1 MTKQSSPSVFGI
13 IHSITTASPSISDKI
28 SFVSQQYAVMK
39 LGNGKAVVLR
49 KEDYRGV
56 PNSLILRDNKTK
68 KIVAKGLKAIT
79 KELGK

>member
-1 MTKQSSPSVFGI
+1 MTNQSTPSVFRTI
-13 IHSITTASPSISDKI
+13 NSITSETPSISDKI
-28 SFVSQQYAVMK
+28 SFVSQQYAVIK
-39 LGNGKAVVLR
+39 LGNGKAVMLR